1 MPVSKPFFFET
12 LAAER
17 PSDEGVSGLSS
28 RGWFAWCAL
37 TLLFFAL
44 LNFAMLQYLHKYTP
58 NFGYWLIDQ
67 KWNLLLDLE
76 QPQDVLVMGDSAAN
90 QAVIPELI
98 TAETGLRTVN
108 LATVANLTFLNDV
121 WMLRQYLHTYAPPK
135 AVVIVHTYQ
144 MWHRPLNT
152 QAYLRIP
159 FGPVDEAVAI
169 QPAPSVDAVEYL
181 SDRALYYLPV
191 YSQAQSLRSLVR
203 TVVQI
208 PPDFSQL
215 QQSLYS
221 ISKLG
226 YFSVVEA
233 NASAL
238 EDDIAEHLVFLEQRA
253 PFVADE
259 SVRGVLAMRALAE
272 QYGFEVYLVNAP
284 IVADVASTLLFDRYF
299 QQLDSDL
306 RGLVGDSEHMHYI
319 DGQMQLPQEMMESVD
334 HVLESGAHEFTLDMI
349 IPLLNSM
356 MH

>member
-1 MPVSKPFFFET
+1 MPASSPLFFEKLPT
-12 LAAER
+12 EQAPEQGSA
-17 PSDEGVSGLSS
+17 SLST
-28 RGWFAWCAL
+28 RRWLAWCGL
-37 TLLFFAL
+37 TVLFFAL

-67 KWNLLLDLE
+67 KWNLLLSIE
-76 QPQDVLVMGDSAAN
+76 EPQDVLILGDSAAN

-98 TAETGLRTVN
+98 LAETGLSTVN

-121 WMLRQYLHTYAPPK
+121 WMLRQYLHTHAPPK

-169 QPAPSVDAVEYL
+169 QPAPSVGAAEYL
-181 SDRALYYLPV
+181 SDRALYYLPA

-215 QQSLYS
+215 QRSLYS
-221 ISKLG
+221 MSESG
-226 YFSVVEA
+226 YFSVVETNPA
-233 NASAL
+233 AL
-238 EDDIAEHLVFLEQRA
+238 QDDIAEHLVFLEQRA
-253 PFVADE
+253 PFVAEE
-259 SVRGVLAMRALAE
+259 SVSGVLAMRALAE

-284 IVADVASTLLFDRYF
+284 VVADVASTPMFERYF
-299 QQLDSDL
+299 QSLDREL
-306 RGLVGDSEHMHYI
+306 RALLAGSERMHYV
-319 DGQMQLPQEMMESVD
+319 DGQPQLPKDRMESVD
-334 HVLESGAHEFTLDMI
+334 HVLEVGAQEFTLGVI
-349 IPLLNSM
+349 VPLLRPLAD
-356 MH
+356 